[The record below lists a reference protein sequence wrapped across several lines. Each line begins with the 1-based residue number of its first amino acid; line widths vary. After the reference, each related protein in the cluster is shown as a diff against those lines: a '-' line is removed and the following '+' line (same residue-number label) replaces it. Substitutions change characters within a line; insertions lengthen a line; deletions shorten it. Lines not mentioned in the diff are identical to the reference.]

1 MYCKLDTA
9 VIEITRSFESEYNN
23 SPQFE
28 IYTEN
33 RYMGTLSLA
42 IASISILIAIGDGTE
57 TRSRQPY
64 IICSTIHNWKKRT
77 EITLLGKQY
86 CTLDMGDRNLNF

>member
-42 IASISILIAIGDGTE
+42 IASISILIANGDE
-57 TRSRQPY
+57 TKTWSSCCHDY
-64 IICSTIHNWKKRT
+64 
-77 EITLLGKQY
+77 LLRVNQIKWMSQIKVKVLHLRCYTKGIY
-86 CTLDMGDRNLNF
+86 

>member
-9 VIEITRSFESEYNN
+9 IIDTTRSFESEYNN

-33 RYMGTLSLA
+33 KYMGTLSLA
-42 IASISILIAIGDGTE
+42 IVSISISIAIGDGTE
-57 TRSRQPY
+57 ARSMVY
-64 IICSTIHNWKKRT
+64 YNKIYYNYH
-77 EITLLGKQY
+77 
-86 CTLDMGDRNLNF
+86 F

>member
-42 IASISILIAIGDGTE
+42 IASISKLIAIGDGTD
-57 TRSRQPY
+57 TRSTGFVVVVDQFMPGYQFRP
-64 IICSTIHNWKKRT
+64 T
-77 EITLLGKQY
+77 
-86 CTLDMGDRNLNF
+86 LNFLEHL

>member
-1 MYCKLDTA
+1 MYCKLDT
-9 VIEITRSFESEYNN
+9 VEIEITRSFESEYNN

-42 IASISILIAIGDGTE
+42 IAPISILIAIGDGTE
-57 TRSRQPY
+57 TLS
-64 IICSTIHNWKKRT
+64 
-77 EITLLGKQY
+77 
-86 CTLDMGDRNLNF
+86 NLCPCPKSNTSMVHAYHLVKCKVQVLFQNLYT

>member
-42 IASISILIAIGDGTE
+42 IASISILIAIRDGTE
-57 TRSRQPY
+57 TRSIPPCTVPSPL
-64 IICSTIHNWKKRT
+64 IKKY
-77 EITLLGKQY
+77 EITQLHEVFEQY
-86 CTLDMGDRNLNF
+86 FILNK